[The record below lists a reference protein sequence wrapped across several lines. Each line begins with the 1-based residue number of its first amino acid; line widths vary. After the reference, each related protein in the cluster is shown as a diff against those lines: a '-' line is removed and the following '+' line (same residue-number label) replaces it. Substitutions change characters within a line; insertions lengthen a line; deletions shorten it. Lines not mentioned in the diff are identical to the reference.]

1 MTQAPPASIVHT
13 NRVLL
18 KAPLSGYLLP
28 IEQVPDP
35 VFAQKM
41 VGDGI
46 SIDPTS
52 QTLVSPC
59 DGEVI
64 QLHPSQHAVTIK
76 TAEGLEV
83 LMHLGLDT
91 VTLRGEGFTPRV
103 KEGDRVRSGDPLI
116 DFDADFVGTHA
127 RSLLTQIVI
136 TNGDLVA
143 SLTPN
148 TGFVSSGQDAIL
160 ELTLASESV
169 ETTVTGGELITSE
182 AIVVPNPTGLHA
194 RPAAVLASLA
204 KKYQAK
210 IRLKYGDQTANVRS
224 VTGLMG
230 LQVGNGATVY
240 LQAEGPDAATAIAH
254 LSEELRAGLG
264 EEGAKPVAAPAS
276 ISQSEGAKPAPRPR
290 SEDPNIVLGVAASP
304 GVAVGTISR
313 VRQFEIQV
321 EETGGTANDE
331 KRKLDQAIAQA
342 KLEVE
347 ALRAK
352 VHGQGDPKKAAIF
365 AAHQELLEDPELVDT
380 SYRAIDKGKSA
391 AFAWKQTYSA
401 QAEVLAK
408 LTNALLAERANDL
421 RDVGGRVLRILTGV
435 TTEVATYPANTILIA
450 EDLTPS
456 DMATLDRT
464 QVIGFCT
471 VAGGATSHVSIL
483 ARSMDLPAIAGTE
496 PRVLELTD
504 GTAAILDGTKGK
516 LRLNPSV
523 EAMEQTRQRQARLK
537 ERRAVELATKDEPA
551 ITKDGHRIEVAA
563 NIGSLEDAQKGIQMG
578 AEGVGLLR
586 TEFVFMEASSA
597 PTEAEQTQ
605 IYSDIAQAL
614 GDRPLIIRTLD
625 VGGDKPLPYMPMP
638 HEENPFLGERG
649 IRMCFDRPELMRTQF
664 RAILRS
670 AQTGNVRV
678 MFPMIVR
685 TEEIQMA
692 KAVME
697 EERQQ
702 LGVLPIPIGIMIE
715 VPGAAV
721 IADQLIR
728 EVDFF
733 SIGTND
739 LTQYTLAMDR
749 GHPKLAPY
757 IDALNPSVLAL
768 IGMTARAANNAG
780 KWAGVCGGVASDP
793 QAVPLLIGLGIK
805 ELSCSIPAI
814 PSVKAQI
821 RALTLAECQRLAEQA
836 LQQPTAEAVRNLVP
850 LEEE

>member
-1 MTQAPPASIVHT
+1 
-13 NRVLL
+13 
-18 KAPLSGYLLP
+18 
-28 IEQVPDP
+28 
-35 VFAQKM
+35 
-41 VGDGI
+41 
-46 SIDPTS
+46 
-52 QTLVSPC
+52 
-59 DGEVI
+59 
-64 QLHPSQHAVTIK
+64 
-76 TAEGLEV
+76 
-83 LMHLGLDT
+83 
-91 VTLRGEGFTPRV
+91 
-103 KEGDRVRSGDPLI
+103 
-116 DFDADFVGTHA
+116 
-127 RSLLTQIVI
+127 
-136 TNGDLVA
+136 
-143 SLTPN
+143 
-148 TGFVSSGQDAIL
+148 
-160 ELTLASESV
+160 
-169 ETTVTGGELITSE
+169 
-182 AIVVPNPTGLHA
+182 
-194 RPAAVLASLA
+194 
-204 KKYQAK
+204 
-210 IRLKYGDQTANVRS
+210 
-224 VTGLMG
+224 
-230 LQVGNGATVY
+230 
-240 LQAEGPDAATAIAH
+240 
-254 LSEELRAGLG
+254 
-264 EEGAKPVAAPAS
+264 
-276 ISQSEGAKPAPRPR
+276 
-290 SEDPNIVLGVAASP
+290 
-304 GVAVGTISR
+304 
-313 VRQFEIQV
+313 
-321 EETGGTANDE
+321 
-331 KRKLDQAIAQA
+331 
-342 KLEVE
+342 
-347 ALRAK
+347 
-352 VHGQGDPKKAAIF
+352 
-365 AAHQELLEDPELVDT
+365 
-380 SYRAIDKGKSA
+380 
-391 AFAWKQTYSA
+391 
-401 QAEVLAK
+401 VLAK

-435 TTEVATYPANTILIA
+435 TAEVATYPANTILIA

-464 QVIGFCT
+464 KVIGFCT

-516 LRLNPSV
+516 LRLNPSP

-537 ERRAVELATKDEPA
+537 ERRAAELATKDEPA

-563 NIGSLEDAQKGIQMG
+563 NIGSLEDAEKGIQMG

-605 IYSDIAQAL
+605 IYSDIARAL
-614 GDRPLIIRTLD
+614 GDRPIIIRTLD
-625 VGGDKPLPYMPMP
+625 VGGDKPLPYLPMP

-649 IRMCFDRPELMRTQF
+649 IRMCFDRPELMRNQF

-670 AQTGNVRV
+670 AQAGNVRV

-697 EERQQ
+697 EERQK
-702 LGVLPIPIGIMIE
+702 LGMPPIPIGIMIE

-757 IDALNPSVLAL
+757 VDALNPSVLTL

-836 LQQPTAEAVRNLVP
+836 LQQPTAAAVRNLVP

>member
-1 MTQAPPASIVHT
+1 MTQAPPVSLVHT

-18 KAPLSGYLLP
+18 KAPLSGYILP

-41 VGDGI
+41 VGDGV

-64 QLHPSQHAVTIK
+64 QLHPSQHAITIK

-83 LMHLGLDT
+83 LMHIGLDT

-116 DFDADFVGTHA
+116 DFDADLVGTRA

-143 SLTPN
+143 SLMPN
-148 TGFVSSGQDAIL
+148 SGFVTSGQDAVL
-160 ELTLASESV
+160 ELTLAGESV
-169 ETTVTGGELITSE
+169 ETTVTGGELITSD

-210 IRLKYGDQTANVRS
+210 VRLKYGDQTANVRS

-240 LQAEGPDAATAIAH
+240 LQAEGPDAAAAISH

-276 ISQSEGAKPAPRPR
+276 ISQTEAAKPAPRPR

-321 EETGGTANDE
+321 EETGGSANDE

-408 LTNALLAERANDL
+408 LSNALLAERANDL

-435 TTEVATYPANTILIA
+435 TAEVTTYPANTILIA

-464 QVIGFCT
+464 KVIGFCT

-504 GTAAILDGTKGK
+504 GTAAILDGTKGR
-516 LRLNPSV
+516 LRLNPSS

-537 ERRAVELATKDEPA
+537 ERRAAELATKDEPA

-563 NIGSLEDAQKGIQMG
+563 NIGSLEDAKKGIQMG

-614 GDRPLIIRTLD
+614 GDRPIIIRTLD

-649 IRMCFDRPELMRTQF
+649 IRMCFDRPELMRNQF

-670 AQTGNVRV
+670 AQAGNVRV

-697 EERQQ
+697 EERQK
-702 LGVLPIPIGIMIE
+702 LGVPPIPIGIMIE

-757 IDALNPSVLAL
+757 IDALNPSVLTL

-836 LQQPTAEAVRNLVP
+836 LQQPTAAAVRNLVP